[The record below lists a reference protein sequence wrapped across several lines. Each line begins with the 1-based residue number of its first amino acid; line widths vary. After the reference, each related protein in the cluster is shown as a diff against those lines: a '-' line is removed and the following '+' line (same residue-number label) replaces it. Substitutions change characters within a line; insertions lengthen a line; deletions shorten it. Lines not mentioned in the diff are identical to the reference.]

1 VDDVGIALADG
12 TLGNKDNVK
21 LRFTAQYM
29 QLAADG
35 KL

>member
-1 VDDVGIALADG
+1 VVGIEFPG
-12 TLGNKDNVK
+12 GKVLGNAANVK
-21 LRFTAQYM
+21 MRFDASYM